1 MSDTEKRSNLVE
13 TIATILLAFAA
24 VATAWTTYQSAQ
36 WRGQQASH
44 TAKST
49 TARIESSTA
58 FTRAGQLTQVDIATF
73 TQWVNATV
81 AGNTELADFY
91 KARFR
96 AEFTPAFD
104 AWLATKPLTDPNAP
118 KTPFEMSEYVVS
130 ENTKANELNTEAT
143 KQSAQA
149 ASSVER
155 ADNYMLAVVLFAA
168 SLFFAGISTK
178 LRSIRHREALLALG
192 VLIFL
197 GTAIWLATLPVR
209 LVS

>member
-1 MSDTEKRSNLVE
+1 MSDLERRSNLLE
-13 TIATILLAFAA
+13 TVATILLAFAA

-58 FTRAGQLTQVDIATF
+58 FTHAGQLTQIDIATF

-81 AGNTELADFY
+81 AGNTRLADFY
-91 KARFR
+91 RARFR
-96 AEFTPAFD
+96 TEFTPAFD
-104 AWLATKPLTDPNAP
+104 AWLAAKPLTDPKAP

-130 ENTKANELNTEAT
+130 ENAKANDLDAEAT
-143 KQSAQA
+143 RQSAQA
-149 ASSVER
+149 ASSLNR

-168 SLFFAGISTK
+168 ALFFAGISTK
-178 LRSIRHREALLALG
+178 LRSVRHREVLLALG
-192 VLIFL
+192 VIIWL
-197 GTAIWLATLPVR
+197 GTAIWLATQPVR
-209 LVS
+209 LVT